1 MPEPF
6 ILSVNPRTHPLPVPG
21 LLSNG
26 WPPLVLSANSKAV
39 IPGVSTN
46 AVGKNYRV
54 LHKIGMGSFGEIY
67 LGVDIRTN
75 ERIAIK
81 VENRTTKYPQL
92 MEEYQVYRAVA
103 KGIGVPAAIW
113 WSVRACSRVPHVA
126 CDAYPACAHARAPS
140 LLAAARVC
148 VFLFFVVSP
157 VVLIRMCISW

>member
-1 MPEPF
+1 MPMAGYNPFAPEPY
-6 ILSVNPRTHPLPVPG
+6 LHSVQPRTHAAHIPG

-26 WPPLVLSANSKAV
+26 WPPLILAANPKAV

-92 MEEYQVYRAVA
+92 MEEYQVRD
-103 KGIGVPAAIW
+103 
-113 WSVRACSRVPHVA
+113 
-126 CDAYPACAHARAPS
+126 DAERNNHREWRSCA
-140 LLAAARVC
+140 
-148 VFLFFVVSP
+148 
-157 VVLIRMCISW
+157 